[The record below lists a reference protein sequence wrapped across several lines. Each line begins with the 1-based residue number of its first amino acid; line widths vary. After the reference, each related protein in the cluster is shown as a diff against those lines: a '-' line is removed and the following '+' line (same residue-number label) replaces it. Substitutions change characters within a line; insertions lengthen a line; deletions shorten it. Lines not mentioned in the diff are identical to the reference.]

1 MKLNVIKMEKGDRK
15 LRFGFGQHSGL
26 WYARLDLWWYG
37 FRISEKV

>member
-1 MKLNVIKMEKGDRK
+1 MDFNTIALPVGDRK